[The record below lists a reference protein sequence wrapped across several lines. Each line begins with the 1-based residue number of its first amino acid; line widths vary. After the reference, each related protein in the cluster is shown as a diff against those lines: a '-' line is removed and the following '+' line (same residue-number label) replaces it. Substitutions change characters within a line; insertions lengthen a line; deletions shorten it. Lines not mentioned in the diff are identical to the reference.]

1 MKFISFYIPN
11 CSLYLI
17 IISIIRTINDI
28 IKKKE
33 STKKYFDNPLF
44 SNFLMYIGESLST
57 ILYLYQNYS
66 NDNKT
71 KNEIMIQK
79 NTKFFLVLLIFIS
92 SLCDFLS
99 SFRYNHLYNY
109 KMRSID
115 NQFTS
120 NFGGIVLFICF
131 YLNEKY
137 FLNIKTYRHHY
148 IGIGINLIP
157 LISFLLYYFIENKN
171 LQYNLSLVYLLIIE
185 LERNYL
191 LTIWFI
197 ICKKLNYQY
206 FLNMNLILFIVAIFG
221 ILIVIVFQFLNL
233 GIFKIE
239 KLYLFYFEGNNLFS
253 ISDIIILF
261 IYCILICLLN
271 IYYLKV
277 VEETRPIYNSLSKG
291 LSNIFIDISHLIQ
304 YFFLKN
310 NNYNKVLD
318 FQNVILK
325 TFALIGFL
333 IYSEMITLNFCD
345 LDKFTK
351 IKTADRGEEDN
362 RTINDLNLSTFSF

>member
-1 MKFISFYIPN
+1 MSLIKLGISK
-11 CSLYLI
+11 SLLYLL
-17 IISIIRTINDI
+17 IISILRTINDI
-28 IKKKE
+28 LYAQKN
-33 STKKYFDNPLF
+33 KYFDNPLF
-44 SNFLMYIGESLST
+44 SNFLMYIGESLSI

-66 NDNKT
+66 NKYKT
-71 KNEIMIQK
+71 KIEFMIQK
-79 NTKFFLVLLIFIS
+79 KTKFFLVLLIFIS

-99 SFRYNHLYNY
+99 SFSYNNLYNY
-109 KMRSID
+109 KMKSID
-115 NQFTS
+115 EKFTN

-148 IGIGINLIP
+148 LGIAINLIP
-157 LISFLLYYFIENKN
+157 LIFFLLYYFIENQN
-171 LQYNLSLVYLLIIE
+171 LQYHLSFTCLLIIE
-185 LERNYL
+185 LEINYL

-206 FLNMNLILFIVAIFG
+206 FLNMNLILFIEGIFG
-221 ILIVIVFQFLNL
+221 ILIVIVFHFLNL

-239 KLYLFYFEGNNLFS
+239 KIYIFNFEGNNLFS

-261 IYCILICLLN
+261 IHCILLCLLN

-277 VEETRPIYNSLSKG
+277 VEETRPIYNSLSRG

-310 NNYNKVLD
+310 KDYKDVLD
-318 FQNVILK
+318 FQNIILK

-351 IKTADRGEEDN
+351 IK
-362 RTINDLNLSTFSF
+362 